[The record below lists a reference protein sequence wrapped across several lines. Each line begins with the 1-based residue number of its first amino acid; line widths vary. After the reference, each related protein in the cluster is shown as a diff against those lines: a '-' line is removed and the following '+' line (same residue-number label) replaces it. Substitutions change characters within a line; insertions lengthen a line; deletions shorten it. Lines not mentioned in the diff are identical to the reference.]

1 MKPPLVHRRWANRA
15 CPPFGSPLPPP
26 SASSALR
33 APWHLAC
40 IQEIV
45 AWLGWRPAAVT
56 YSSDHFDTLYALAV
70 ELIKGGNAYVCHQTG
85 DEIKE

>member
-1 MKPPLVHRRWANRA
+1 M
-15 CPPFGSPLPPP
+15 
-26 SASSALR
+26 
-33 APWHLAC
+33 
-40 IQEIV
+40 